1 MMAFFWGFY
10 LALAQPW
17 PIISPPGATHTY
29 PQSIE
34 PQNWLHEANSGW
46 AKIPSGNIEHLKQ
59 QCLYTYNYI
68 KKHPQQ
74 SIGVFSSLGFHKNDV
89 QKTLQHIIKTIDTN
103 PQKLEEVAW
112 WESNFR
118 LFWLNDLS
126 KAAPEKIRLTKYVV
140 YQLQGS
146 EKKTPQYNHALWE
159 IPSDAIFRTRYTR
172 QDILGGVLE
181 KEPSA
186 KPLVWIRKAD
196 VFEAQMQGSIE
207 IQFPNG
213 SKKLFNVHVSNE
225 FPYQKGVHSEKQK
238 RYWFFREVDHVY
250 GWGEEEKVPITPMV
264 SFAGDIDNFGLGQV
278 LWIDSSQ
285 GVSLGV
291 LADTGGAFQPNL
303 GQFDWFIGFAQN
315 KHHFLRIARTLPP
328 YAKVGFLL
336 PR

>member
-118 LFWLNDLS
+118 LFWFIALYCSVLLQ
-126 KAAPEKIRLTKYVV
+126 KI
-140 YQLQGS
+140 
-146 EKKTPQYNHALWE
+146 
-159 IPSDAIFRTRYTR
+159 
-172 QDILGGVLE
+172 
-181 KEPSA
+181 
-186 KPLVWIRKAD
+186 
-196 VFEAQMQGSIE
+196 
-207 IQFPNG
+207 
-213 SKKLFNVHVSNE
+213 
-225 FPYQKGVHSEKQK
+225 
-238 RYWFFREVDHVY
+238 
-250 GWGEEEKVPITPMV
+250 
-264 SFAGDIDNFGLGQV
+264 
-278 LWIDSSQ
+278 
-285 GVSLGV
+285 
-291 LADTGGAFQPNL
+291 
-303 GQFDWFIGFAQN
+303 
-315 KHHFLRIARTLPP
+315 
-328 YAKVGFLL
+328 
-336 PR
+336 